1 MQGIRLE
8 HAENTKVRRGERMH
22 ARAHLHILR
31 ILEQPHIGDAASAH
45 ACQQL
50 ELRDLSAQLPILLE
64 AGSKAIFELNGRRAL
79 SESGGAA
86 APIESERLSAE
97 LSAQLSAK
105 AIGRG
110 SAAVSAEAI
119 GRGSAAVS
127 AEAIGRGSA
136 AVSAEAIG
144 RGGAAAPVGVEEP
157 LGVLERAAAP
167 LLPYRRHEGI
177 GIVQQPLEL
186 ITLLRLRLE
195 LVAKVALA
203 LADALELRLQLGEG
217 VSVARREGAR
227 EGAWR
232 RGALR

>member
-136 AVSAEAIG
+136 A
-144 RGGAAAPVGVEEP
+144 APVGVEEP

-177 GIVQQPLEL
+177 GIVQQPFEL

>member
-1 MQGIRLE
+1 MQGLGLE

-97 LSAQLSAK
+97 LSAELSAK
-105 AIGRG
+105 
-110 SAAVSAEAI
+110 
-119 GRGSAAVS
+119 
-127 AEAIGRGSA
+127 AIGRGSA

>member
-1 MQGIRLE
+1 MQGIGLE
-8 HAENTKVRRGERMH
+8 YAENTKVRRGERMH

-64 AGSKAIFELNGRRAL
+64 AGSMAIFELNGRRAL

-86 APIESERLSAE
+86 APIESERLSARG
-97 LSAQLSAK
+97 SAAVSAK

-110 SAAVSAEAI
+110 SAAVSAKAI
-119 GRGSAAVS
+119 GRG
-127 AEAIGRGSA
+127 GA

-177 GIVQQPLEL
+177 GIVQQPFEL